1 MCIRDSPSPGPHGER
16 TYGEMRGFYAADRV
30 ATYFKDIDPAFL
42 DWRMSTADPSASVIG
57 DSIPKVMAP
66 VLVVTGEPRL
76 GAAFDDSA
84 EFMLKRQIKDL
95 TVKRFPGH
103 GHVVHGFRPE
113 PFLETLE
120 PFPVSYTHLRAHETP
135 EHLVC

>member
-1 MCIRDSPSPGPHGER
+1 MTS
-16 TYGEMRGFYAADRV
+16 
-30 ATYFKDIDPAFL
+30 
-42 DWRMSTADPSASVIG
+42 ADPTAPLIAE
-57 DSIPKVMAP
+57 SIAKVTAP

-84 EFMLKRQIKDL
+84 EFTLKRQLKDL
-95 TVKRFPGH
+95 SVKRFPGH

-120 PFPVSYTHLRAHETP
+120 PFLRRIRSTA
-135 EHLVC
+135 

>member
-1 MCIRDSPSPGPHGER
+1 
-16 TYGEMRGFYAADRV
+16 MRGFYAAERV
-30 ATYFKDIDPAFL
+30 VTYFTDVDPAFL
-42 DWRMSTADPSASVIG
+42 DWRMSNGDPSTTLIAA
-57 DSIPKVMAP
+57 SIPKIGAP

-84 EFMLKRQIKDL
+84 EFTLKRQVKDF

-120 PFPVSYTHLRAHETP
+120 PFLRRVRTP
-135 EHLVC
+135 A